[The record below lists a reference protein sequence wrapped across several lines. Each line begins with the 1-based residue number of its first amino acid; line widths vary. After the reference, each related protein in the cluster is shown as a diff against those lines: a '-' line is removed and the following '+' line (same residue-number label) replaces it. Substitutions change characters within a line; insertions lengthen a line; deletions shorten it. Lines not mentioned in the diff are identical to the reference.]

1 MIELHFKV
9 YLQRAGV
16 SVFNVSFLG
25 PNKSS
30 SKHKFPD
37 RPTPITCS
45 PQKGTVH
52 WASSWLRAKTL
63 SINRSLILTPLL
75 RAPIPLIISLSEASA
90 ATKGFRRRVRL
101 KINTV
106 WHQQATAS
114 VDGEVFTSDAVPLGA
129 SESNLLI
136 TQPAVPAPSAWECG
150 DITAHLTSARYIL
163 AQLAECEQEGVR
175 CVCWCFYQG
184 FSV

>member
-1 MIELHFKV
+1 MALNDWAAFQG
-9 YLQRAGV
+9 LPSARR
-16 SVFNVSFLG
+16 SFLG

-30 SKHKFPD
+30 RKHKFPD

-45 PQKGTVH
+45 TVH
-52 WASSWLRAKTL
+52 WASSWLRVKTL
-63 SINRSLILTPLL
+63 SINRSLISTPLL
-75 RAPIPLIISLSEASA
+75 RTPRRTNPPNYFPLWSSA
-90 ATKGFRRRVRL
+90 ATKGFRRRVKL

-106 WHQQATAS
+106 WHQQGAAS
-114 VDGEVFTSDAVPLGA
+114 VDAEVFTSDAVPLGA

-136 TQPAVPAPSAWECG
+136 TQPPVPAPSAWECG
-150 DITAHLTSARYIL
+150 DIMAHLTSARYIFG
-163 AQLAECEQEGVR
+163 QIAECEQEGLS